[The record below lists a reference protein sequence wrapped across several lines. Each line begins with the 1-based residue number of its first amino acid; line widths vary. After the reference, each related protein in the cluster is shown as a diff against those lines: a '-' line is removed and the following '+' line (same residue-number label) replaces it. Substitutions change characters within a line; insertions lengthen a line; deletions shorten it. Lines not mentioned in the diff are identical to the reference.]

1 MESWRIFA
9 TALFGAAALT
19 LILFVLAK
27 VREKTDSAVQTAIVG
42 AVVTAAAV
50 LIGVLMITVLPPAV
64 AWTLV
69 VIAGV
74 TVTVMVLA
82 S

>member
-1 MESWRIFA
+1 METWRIFA
-9 TALFGAAALT
+9 TALFAAAALT
-19 LILFVLAK
+19 LVLFVMAK
-27 VREKTDSAVQTAIVG
+27 VRERTYSAGKTAIAG

-50 LIGVLMITVLPPAV
+50 LIGVLMITVLAPPV
-64 AWTLV
+64 AWSLV